1 MELIWLNSENLI
13 RHLLKKKQQCPTSL
27 ATEDP
32 PTSTNPPTNLVIRL
46 YQTLGSPT
54 QPSTFNQ
61 TIKSPQPPTGG
72 NQESNSNSN
81 KTTNPSPTSST
92 SSLPSSTPKTEPTS
106 SAPSAERTQ
115 QLRTAR
121 TGIPTESVSSATSD
135 APCRDKRRSEGW
147 CQTINQFVKD
157 HTIALIVILD
167 SLHFIRDLTL

>member
-13 RHLLKKKQQCPTSL
+13 RHLLKKKKQPCPTSL

-32 PTSTNPPTNLVIRL
+32 ETSTNQPTNLVSSL
-46 YQTLGSPT
+46 LLNKFKSNLTTLGNP
-54 QPSTFNQ
+54 
-61 TIKSPQPPTGG
+61 
-72 NQESNSNSN
+72 ESKTNSN
-81 KTTNPSPTSST
+81 KTTNQSPTLST
-92 SSLPSSTPKTEPTS
+92 SFSPSSTPKTEPTS